1 MFNFKNISEEDWNK
15 VKNFVY
21 GFCREYEK
29 EMAMLINAARN
40 STSDRSSNNTFIVRI
55 AESRVFVVNY
65 HEKTDLFEVRCYII
79 PIKDEKTD
87 KEDVLAYLNENVINY
102 IDTGSEAPPEFII
115 DYDFNQKKVLDFVYR
130 HLIDG
135 DTKPV
140 KEHYRSLVMERLK
153 DIDNQTLIQ
162 KNAIEQGKKVILIE
176 RLSDLQLC
184 FMIIEPFQG
193 RKTILNITGI
203 MLMVEKSEIPDK
215 ELVVKY
221 KKEIEAAVKD
231 NQIFYEFT
239 FDTTEG
245 QFLSERFPI
254 MEHYTGEKSVL
265 N

>member
-1 MFNFKNISEEDWNK
+1 MFNFKNINEEDWNK

-29 EMAMLINAARN
+29 EMVMLMNAERN
-40 STSDRSSNNTFIVRI
+40 STSNGSNNNTFIVRI
-55 AESRVFVVNY
+55 AESRVFVVHY
-65 HEKTDLFEVRCYII
+65 HAKKDLFEVRCYII

-87 KEDVLAYLNENVINY
+87 KEDVLAYLTENVINN
-102 IDTGSEAPPEFII
+102 IDTENETPPEFII

-140 KEHYRSLVMERLK
+140 KAHYRSFVMDRLK
-153 DIDNQTLIQ
+153 DTDIQKLIQ
-162 KNAIEQGKKVILIE
+162 KNAIEQGKNIILTE
-176 RLSDLQLC
+176 RLSDLQLGL
-184 FMIIEPFQG
+184 MIIEPFQE
-193 RKTILNITGI
+193 RKTVLNITGI
-203 MLMVEKSEIPDK
+203 MLIVEKSETPDK

-221 KKEIEAAVKD
+221 EKEIEDAVKD

-245 QFLSERFPI
+245 QFLSERFPL

>member
-1 MFNFKNISEEDWNK
+1 MFNFKNISEEEWNK

-40 STSDRSSNNTFIVRI
+40 STSDRSNNTFIVRI
-55 AESRVFVVNY
+55 AESRVFVVHY
-65 HEKTDLFEVRCYII
+65 HAKKDLFEVRCYII

-87 KEDVLAYLNENVINY
+87 KEDVLAYLTENVINN
-102 IDTGSEAPPEFII
+102 IDTENETPPEFII

-140 KEHYRSLVMERLK
+140 KAHYRNLVMERLK
-153 DIDNQTLIQ
+153 DIDNQKLIQ
-162 KNAIEQGKKVILIE
+162 KNAIEQGKKVILTE
-176 RLSDLQLC
+176 RLSDLQLGL
-184 FMIIEPFQG
+184 MIIEPFQE
-193 RKTILNITGI
+193 RKTVLNITGI
-203 MLMVEKSEIPDK
+203 MLIVEKSETPDK

-221 KKEIEAAVKD
+221 EKEIEAAVKD

>member
-1 MFNFKNISEEDWNK
+1 MFNFKNINEEDWNK

-40 STSDRSSNNTFIVRI
+40 RTSDGSRSNIFIVRI
-55 AESRVFVVNY
+55 AESRVFMVHY
-65 HEKTDLFEVRCYII
+65 HAKTDLFKVHCYII

-87 KEDVLAYLNENVINY
+87 REDVLAYLTENIVNN
-102 IDTGSEAPPEFII
+102 IDTKNKTPPEFII
-115 DYDFNQKKVLDFVYR
+115 DYDFNQKKVLGFVYR

-140 KEHYRSLVMERLK
+140 KAHYRSLVMERLK
-153 DIDNQTLIQ
+153 DIDNQKLIQ
-162 KNAIEQGKKVILIE
+162 KNAIEQGKKVILTE
-176 RLSDLQLC
+176 RLSDLQLGL
-184 FMIIEPFQG
+184 MIIEPFQG

-203 MLMVEKSEIPDK
+203 MLMVDKSETPDR

-221 KKEIEAAVKD
+221 EKEIEAAVKD

>member
-40 STSDRSSNNTFIVRI
+40 RTSDGSRSNIFIVRI
-55 AESRVFVVNY
+55 AESRVFMVHY
-65 HEKTDLFEVRCYII
+65 HAKTDLFKVHCYII

-87 KEDVLAYLNENVINY
+87 REDVLAYLTENIVNN
-102 IDTGSEAPPEFII
+102 IDTKNKTPPEFII
-115 DYDFNQKKVLDFVYR
+115 DYDFNQKKVLGFVYR

-140 KEHYRSLVMERLK
+140 KAHYRSLVMERLK
-153 DIDNQTLIQ
+153 DIDNQKLIQ
-162 KNAIEQGKKVILIE
+162 KNAIEQGKKVILTE
-176 RLSDLQLC
+176 RLSDLQLGL
-184 FMIIEPFQG
+184 MIIEPFQG

-203 MLMVEKSEIPDK
+203 MLMVDKSETPDR

-221 KKEIEAAVKD
+221 EKEIEAAVKD